1 VSGSN
6 ARNQAEQARLYGAP
20 LADLLTQVSE
30 TLEISQARLAEV
42 LGISAPMLSQLK
54 SGQRIKLGNPAAVQR
69 LQSLVELTDGVRAGQ
84 VSRPDALV
92 SLDETGRMTGA
103 FSRSTRSSPAARL
116 AHGPTPAKEV
126 EHVQALLRAVATAQ
140 ELLAAAALL
149 EPEFPAVA
157 EVLSLYGAGR
167 TDEARA
173 HYQRVNP

>member
-1 VSGSN
+1 MSGSN

-20 LADLLTQVSE
+20 LTDLLTQVAE

-69 LQSLVELTDGVRAGQ
+69 LQSLVELTDAVRAGQ
-84 VSRPDALV
+84 VARSDALV
-92 SLDETGRMTGA
+92 TLAETGRMSGA
-103 FSRSTRSSPAARL
+103 FSRSTVPSTPSSPR
-116 AHGPTPAKEV
+116 PAPAPQV

-140 ELLAAAALL
+140 ECLAAAAVL
-149 EPEFPAVA
+149 EPEFPALA
-157 EVLSLYGAGR
+157 EVLAVYGAGR

-173 HYQRVNP
+173 HYRRVNP